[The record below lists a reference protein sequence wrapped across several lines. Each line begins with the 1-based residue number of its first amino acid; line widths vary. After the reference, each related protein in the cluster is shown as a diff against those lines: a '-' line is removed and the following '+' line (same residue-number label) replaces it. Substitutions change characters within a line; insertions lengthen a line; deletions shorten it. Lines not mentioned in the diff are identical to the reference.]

1 MAAGWGALVGGVLQF
16 LIQLPW
22 VLKLDR
28 EIRINRGRGD
38 GAFHEVVRNA
48 GPAIMGRGVVQVSTY
63 IDMIW
68 RACWVSARWRASS
81 SRRHSMY
88 CR

>member
-1 MAAGWGALVGGVLQF
+1 MLWNVAIIVAFLVFNGRVSLDGLLMAAGWGALVGGVLQF

-38 GAFHEVVRNA
+38 ARSA
-48 GPAIMGRGVVQVSTY
+48 KWCAT
-63 IDMIW
+63 
-68 RACWVSARWRASS
+68 RALQSWDAAW
-81 SRRHSMY
+81 